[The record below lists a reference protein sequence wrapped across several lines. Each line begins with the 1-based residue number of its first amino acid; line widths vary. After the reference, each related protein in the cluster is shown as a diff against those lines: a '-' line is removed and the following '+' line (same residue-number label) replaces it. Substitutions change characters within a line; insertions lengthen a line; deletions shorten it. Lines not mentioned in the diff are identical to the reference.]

1 MSSGVRKSGKR
12 KARGFDPGVAFRL
25 HKELTK
31 QKRSSCEL
39 KDMVLE
45 LVDESDL
52 TEWRARW
59 YYGNEKCPTPTEQ
72 ALAAQLKA
80 RGLECIEMRVDVPP
94 GYPADPPKAR
104 CYFPRLKGLYVQDS
118 GAICAEAHSK
128 QGWGAAHTIETM
140 VRGVRALLQNDDD
153 DDPLR
158 LQTVED
164 GDCTPKVLEMPYD
177 KEEAVRGAAELDAI
191 HSGGFY
197 GSAGSS

>member
-1 MSSGVRKSGKR
+1 MSTGVRKNTGKR
-12 KARGFDPGVAFRL
+12 KARGLDPGVAFRL
-25 HKELTK
+25 HKELSK
-31 QKRSSCEL
+31 QTRTR
-39 KDMVLE
+39 DMQLE

-52 TEWRARW
+52 TEWRVRW
-59 YYGNEKCPTPTEQ
+59 YYGDEACPTPTEK

-80 RGLECIEMRVDVPP
+80 RGLECIELRVDVPS
-94 GYPADPPKAR
+94 GYPAEPPKAR
-104 CYFPRLKGLYVQDS
+104 CYFPRVKGSVVQPS

-140 VRGVRALLQNDDD
+140 VRGIRALLQNDDD

-158 LQTVED
+158 LQTVEA

-177 KEEAVRGAAELDAI
+177 KAEAVRGAAELDAI
-191 HSGGFY
+191 HSDGFY

>member
-1 MSSGVRKSGKR
+1 MSTGVRKKSLGKR
-12 KARGFDPGVAFRL
+12 KARGLDPGVAFRL
-25 HKELTK
+25 HKELSK
-31 QKRSSCEL
+31 QTRSD
-39 KDMVLE
+39 DMTLE

-52 TEWRARW
+52 TEWRVLW

-80 RGLECIEMRVDVPP
+80 RGLECIELRVDVPP
-94 GYPADPPKAR
+94 EYPAAPPKAR
-104 CYFPRLKGLYVQDS
+104 GYFPRVKGSFVQPS

-140 VRGVRALLQNDDD
+140 VRGIRALLQNDDD

-177 KEEAVRGAAELDAI
+177 KAEAVRGAAELDAI
-191 HSGGFY
+191 HSGGFF